1 MPSNYT
7 PPKGSH
13 HTTHTPTS
21 PLISFYD
28 DLKSGSTGGAGGGAG
43 SGSSAS
49 GAIPDRATASTMV
62 DSVVTTTVD
71 SGMLEGDVADIT
83 KAIVDTLE
91 LAGVAGDPT
100 VAAKVSCGCL
110 AHPLAKPSTHPRS
123 PSHFKKA
130 GSSGQGHEWT
140 AGCRDADWR
149 EGCSSA
155 G

>member
-1 MPSNYT
+1 M

-13 HTTHTPTS
+13 HTTHAPTS

-49 GAIPDRATASTMV
+49 GAIPDRETASTMV

-100 VAAKVSCGCL
+100 VAAKVSCCRRL
-110 AHPLAKPSTHPRS
+110 AQIIPRKTFRS
-123 PSHFKKA
+123 PRFPYYTPNT

-149 EGCSSA
+149 EGCSGA